1 MYVDRSIGGGSQGS
15 GSLLERSITPLSL
28 GSMSSL
34 HDVLKVCTHYTVL
47 EHYSVEHITHYT
59 AEHITQLNILL
70 ICTHYTVVHITQ
82 FYLYMFQVGTDM
94 GETLH
99 SEDSSCGA
107 SPPHP
112 MDP

>member
-1 MYVDRSIGGGSQGS
+1 MYSSRESSKRTSPLTISHGTGSYNGSWRRREAPGSPPPSPPARPMDRSVGGGSQGS
-15 GSLLERSITPLSL
+15 GSLLLERSITPLSL

-34 HDVLKVCTHYTVL
+34 HDVLKV
-47 EHYSVEHITHYT
+47 
-59 AEHITQLNILL
+59 
-70 ICTHYTVVHITQ
+70 
-82 FYLYMFQVGTDM
+82 GTDM
-94 GETLH
+94 GDGLH